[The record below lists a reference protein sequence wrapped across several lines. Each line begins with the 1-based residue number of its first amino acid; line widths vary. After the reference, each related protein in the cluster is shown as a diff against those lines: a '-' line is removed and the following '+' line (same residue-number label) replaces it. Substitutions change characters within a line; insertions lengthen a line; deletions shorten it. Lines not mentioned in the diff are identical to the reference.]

1 MIHKTSLD
9 RTAIVITI
17 CVTILFATI
26 IAGQYSIIK
35 NAGHAIPIYTT
46 TALLLIYFGAFAFRP
61 INYATTES
69 ELIVDR
75 LLFNVHIKRSAIKS
89 CEVIEG
95 NRIKGSIRMFG
106 VGGLFG
112 YYGNFSN
119 FSLGCMTW
127 YATRRDKVVLIRTLD
142 NRNII
147 FTPDDPKKFVAEL
160 SS

>member
-1 MIHKTSLD
+1 MDKKAT
-9 RTAIVITI
+9 TITI
-17 CVTILFATI
+17 CVTIIFTAI
-26 IAGQYSIIK
+26 IVGQYSIIK
-35 NAGHAIPIYTT
+35 NAGHANPIYTT
-46 TALLLIYFGAFAFRP
+46 AALLLLYFGAFAFRP

-75 LLFNVHIKRSAIKS
+75 LLFNVHITRSTIKS

-95 NRIKGSIRMFG
+95 NRIKGSFRMFG

-119 FSLGCMTW
+119 FSLGRMTW

-160 SS
+160 TS